1 MKPTWFDRSIEYVA
15 PVWGARRAAARFALE
30 QARGYAAAGNGRK
43 TEGWRAANTSANAE
57 IGHGAERMRSRI
69 RSLVRDNPHA
79 ASAVGKLSA
88 KMIGAGI
95 VPRLIAGKD
104 EVERKA
110 AAMSAWSSFVD
121 NADPEGQLDFY
132 GQQDLL
138 AKTVFESG
146 EGLIRFL
153 PRPSSWKLKVP
164 LQTQILE
171 GDFLDSSK
179 NEALDS
185 GGLIIQGV
193 EYDKDGRRAAY
204 WLFDEHPGESAVV
217 FTRRLPVSRRVPAA
231 EIRHVFRPY
240 RPGQARGVSI
250 FAPVAL
256 RLRDIEDYQ
265 DAEMWRKKIAACFA
279 AFVKKSA
286 GAAASPLAGAKD
298 TRKDGDR
305 RIERLAPGRVDYLEP
320 GEEITFATP
329 AEAGGYVEYMR
340 HELHAVAAGLGIMY
354 QQMTGDLSQFNY
366 SSGRFGLIDF
376 WDIQDQWQWLIFIRQ
391 ACVPVWNRV
400 GSLMVVTG
408 QRSASTDWRAA
419 WAPPRR
425 RWVDPKNEVAAAR
438 DEVRAG
444 FVSLRAKIAETGED
458 PDEVMGEIS
467 TTNKF
472 LDDNGIVLDSDPR
485 KIARGGN
492 AQSVDNAD
500 PAETDPKPGQ
510 E

>member
-15 PVWGARRAAARFALE
+15 PVWGARRAAARFALN

-57 IGHGAERMRSRI
+57 IGHGAERMRARI
-69 RSLVRDNPHA
+69 RSQVRDNPYA

-104 EVERKA
+104 EKERKA

-138 AKTVFESG
+138 AKTVFEGG
-146 EGLIRFL
+146 EGLIRYL

-179 NEALDS
+179 NEALDD

-204 WLFDEHPGESAVV
+204 WLFDEHPGESAIV

-240 RPGQARGVSI
+240 RAGQARGVSI

-256 RLRDIEDYQ
+256 RLRDLEDYQ

-279 AFVKKSA
+279 AFVKKNG
-286 GAAASPLAGAKD
+286 GAATSPLANAKD
-298 TRKDGDR
+298 TRTEGGR
-305 RIERLAPGRVDYLEP
+305 RIERLAPGRVEYLEP
-320 GEEITFATP
+320 NEEITFATP

-340 HELHAVAAGLGIMY
+340 HELHAVAAGVGIMY
-354 QQMTGDLSQFNY
+354 QHLTGDLSQFTY
-366 SSGRFGLIDF
+366 SSGRFGQIDF
-376 WDIQDQWQWLIFIRQ
+376 WDLQDQWQWLIFIRQ
-391 ACVPVWNRV
+391 ACLPTWNRV

-408 QRSASTDWRAA
+408 QRSPAADWRAA

-425 RWVDPKNEVAAAR
+425 RWVDPAKEVAAAR
-438 DEVRAG
+438 DEVRSG

-458 PDEVMGEIS
+458 PDEVLGDVAA
-467 TTNKF
+467 TNKF
-472 LDDNGIVLDSDPR
+472 LDENGIVLDSDPR

-492 AQSVDNAD
+492 AQSLDSGD
-500 PAETDPKPGQ
+500 PASTDPNPGQ